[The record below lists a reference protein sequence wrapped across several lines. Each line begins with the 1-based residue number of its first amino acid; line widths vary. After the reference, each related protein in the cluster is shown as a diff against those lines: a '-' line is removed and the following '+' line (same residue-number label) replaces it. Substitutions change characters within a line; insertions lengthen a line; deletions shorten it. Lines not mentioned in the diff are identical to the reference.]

1 MNHDTQKKRGV
12 QTDLSS
18 VDEECHH
25 RDKSVWTPLLCHC
38 VKTVGLSCVC
48 QLFGFL
54 YRNVNM
60 GADVVLADKIVE
72 VCPLKNG
79 MDFRIDT

>member
-1 MNHDTQKKRGV
+1 MTRKKKEV
-12 QTDLSS
+12 SKLI
-18 VDEECHH
+18 CHLLIKNVIIGANPFGH
-25 RDKSVWTPLLCHC
+25 LILCHC